1 MTVVADELVRLIRG
15 IVRDELGDP
24 RMRLDYERGKVVSV
38 SEGQG
43 LATVALG
50 GSEQP
55 TSGVLIHPGLG
66 VVPRAGDEVTIKH
79 RRDGM
84 LVMDAVLGY
93 VPDADTSG
101 ELPTVIF
108 RATGGDDA
116 PAFQALLAEIPQGT
130 TVLLPDQQYLL
141 ASEVWV
147 DKSNIAIVGRGQA
160 QAAYGGSQLRRVGG
174 DGTGAVLR
182 WGTRVEPPY
191 TSAPLTGGL
200 LTDVTLAADFNAEYG
215 LHLRTLDRLH
225 VQRVWATNATVAC
238 AFMDTYV
245 DVGGAYNNTAFCV
258 FDQLF
263 TYATETGKGIRIGGT
278 FGVEAK
284 VYGLTFRDTYISH
297 EDGIGLDMD
306 TCDSLEFYNTMTQ
319 SRGTGNAIEYG
330 LYASAIGFFGSNG
343 VAGPIVAR
351 ASGVEQTRGALILG
365 LSTEDHTGIPQPE
378 VGARLRYLLDTGR
391 NTLAPDPRSYV
402 LVRDDFLTNQGGE
415 YEWAG
420 KSDGGAGSHAKVA
433 SEVDHPGISQLTTNA
448 ASGAAYALVF
458 GEYGGGG
465 VGTILAS
472 EWFEATF
479 IFNAPSI
486 TSDRI
491 RVGLLP
497 TGAEATDVPSQGIY
511 LEYIAG
517 TDTNWMLVT
526 KSGGAETRASTG
538 VAATTGWWRI
548 ALLRKSSTMVG
559 LRIGNVVN
567 DNTQATSTT
576 NIPTTLLNPSFV
588 IKTTTA
594 SAKTLKADLFQLEM
608 LGLDR

>member
-1 MTVVADELVRLIRG
+1 MGLWVPETMPQVVVR
-15 IVRDELGDP
+15 
-24 RMRLDYERGKVVSV
+24 
-38 SEGQG
+38 
-43 LATVALG
+43 A
-50 GSEQP
+50 
-55 TSGVLIHPGLG
+55 SG
-66 VVPRAGDEVTIKH
+66 A
-79 RRDGM
+79 
-84 LVMDAVLGY
+84 
-93 VPDADTSG
+93 
-101 ELPTVIF
+101 
-108 RATGGDDA
+108 DDA
-116 PAFQALLAEIPQGT
+116 PALQAAIDGASEGT
-130 TVLLPDQQYLL
+130 AIFLPDQEYLL

-147 DKSNIAIVGRGQA
+147 DKSNIAIIGRGQA
-160 QAAYGGSQLRRVGG
+160 QEDYGGTQLRRTGG
-174 DGTGAVLR
+174 GTGAVLR
-182 WGTRVEPPY
+182 WGTADTPPY
-191 TSAPLTGGL
+191 ASAPLTGGYL
-200 LTDVTLAADFNAEYG
+200 ADVTLLADSNAEYG
-215 LHLRTLDRLH
+215 LHVRTLDRLH
-225 VQRVWATNATVAC
+225 VERVWATLATVAC
-238 AFMDTYV
+238 VLLDTHTPA
-245 DVGGAYNNTAFCV
+245 GGSYNNVAFAT
-258 FDQLF
+258 FDQMF
-263 TYATETGKGIRIGGT
+263 VYTTAAGKGIRIGG
-278 FGVEAK
+278 ASLAAADK
-284 VYGLTFRDTYISH
+284 VYGCVFRDCYVSH
-297 EDGIGLDMD
+297 EDGIGWDLDV
-306 TCDSLEFYNTMTQ
+306 CDSLQILNPLGQ
-319 SRGTGNAIEYG
+319 QRGTGDGMHLG
-330 LYASAIGFFGSNG
+330 LYASAIQIIGSNG
-343 VAGPIVAR
+343 ISGPITTTAT
-351 ASGVEQTRGALILG
+351 GIEQTRSTLMLG
-365 LSTEDHTGIPQPE
+365 LSTEDHTNVPTPA
-378 VGARLRYLLDTGR
+378 VGARLRYVLDTGR
-391 NTLAPDPRSYV
+391 HTLAPDPRTYA

-415 YEWAG
+415 YDWVG

-433 SEVDHPGISQLTTNA
+433 SVANHPGIVELTTNA

-548 ALLRKSSTMVG
+548 ALLRKSPTMVG